1 MAELGVGIV
10 GCGYISGI
18 YLENMPS
25 FAGIKAVACTDIIP
39 ERSAAKAAAHGI
51 ADVTPDEI
59 MKRDDV
65 DIILN
70 ITPPLVHYEVSQ
82 AALSAGKHVFG
93 EKPLCVELE
102 HGRALI
108 AEADRRGLK
117 IGCAPDTFLGAGGR
131 LAREMID
138 AGVIGKVV
146 AGSCNLMSHGME
158 HWHPDPVAF
167 YQHGGGPLFDVGPY
181 YLNALINLLGPVESV
196 RGLTSSAT
204 STRFVTADGPRKNQ
218 HIPVETPTT
227 IMGLMHFAN
236 GADINLFMSWDVWK
250 HGHPAIELYGTEGTL
265 RVPDPNFFGGTV
277 QYTERDGTWI
287 TVNASERPFGRPNW
301 RSPAWKVDR
310 PDEAN
315 YRCLGIAELARAVTI
330 GTAHRASG
338 ALGSHALE
346 IMHAVLRSGVEGGTV
361 KLDSTVS
368 RPPVLAEAEA
378 AQLWDGGWR

>member
-102 HGRALI
+102 HGRALV

-138 AGVIGKVV
+138 AGVVGKVV
-146 AGSCNLMSHGME
+146 AGSCYLMSHGME

-167 YQHGGGPLFDVGPY
+167 YQHGGGPLLDIGPY

-204 STRFVTADGPRKNQ
+204 STRFVTAEGPRKNQ

-236 GADINLFMSWDVWK
+236 GADIIFSCR
-250 HGHPAIELYGTEGTL
+250 GTSGSTAT
-265 RVPDPNFFGGTV
+265 RDRTV
-277 QYTERDGTWI
+277 RDGGNVARTGPEFLRRDRA
-287 TVNASERPFGRPNW
+287 VHRARRNLDYRERQRTPIWP
-301 RSPAWKVDR
+301 
-310 PDEAN
+310 
-315 YRCLGIAELARAVTI
+315 AELAVARLEGRSPGRGELPLPWDRRACAC
-330 GTAHRASG
+330 GNDRHGPSRFGSARQPRPRNHACRAQERRGRRNSEAGLDGVPPACSG
-338 ALGSHALE
+338 RG
-346 IMHAVLRSGVEGGTV
+346 
-361 KLDSTVS
+361 
-368 RPPVLAEAEA
+368 
-378 AQLWDGGWR
+378 